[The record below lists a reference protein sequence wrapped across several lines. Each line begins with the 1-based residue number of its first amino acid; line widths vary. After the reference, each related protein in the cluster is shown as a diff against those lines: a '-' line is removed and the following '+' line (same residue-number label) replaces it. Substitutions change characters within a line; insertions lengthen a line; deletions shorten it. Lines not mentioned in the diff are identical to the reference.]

1 MNYRCGNTN
10 IWIKRDD
17 TLDFAFGG
25 NKVRIYEYLAGVILN
40 SGSSKVVTY
49 GSVFSNYLRVTAAV
63 CANLNV
69 SCDLIVLD
77 EHDNVTEQKMG
88 ISKQKPRGGG
98 NATLLNFYDANII
111 HCQLANAHNFI
122 DEYQKKLKM
131 QGINF
136 LWIPGGGHLPEG
148 SFGYVD
154 AAFEIQKQLKNENI
168 KIDAVFLPCG
178 TGTTQAGLI
187 YGFKNT
193 DVKVIGV
200 TVSRNIKRCKSEI
213 DSMLE
218 TMKLIDHTEN
228 TDIHFNY
235 DVIQGEDIRYGY
247 VNEAISNTMYRI
259 ANIDGIFLDPI
270 YNAKAFNGME
280 KYLESHNDFE
290 NVLYINTGGEPNLF
304 MEERK

>member
-77 EHDNVTEQKMG
+77 EHDNVTEQKMD
-88 ISKQKPRGGG
+88 ISNQKSRGGG

-111 HCQLANAHNFI
+111 HCQLANAHSFI
-122 DEYQKKLKM
+122 DEYQEKLKM

-154 AAFEIQKQLKNENI
+154 AAFEIQNQLKNENI

-187 YGFKNT
+187 YGFRDT

-200 TVSRNIKRCKSEI
+200 TVSRNIERCKSEI
-213 DSMLE
+213 ENMLE

-228 TDIHFNY
+228 TDTHFNY

-247 VNEAISNTMYRI
+247 VSKAISNTMCKI

-280 KYLESHNDFE
+280 KYLKSHNDFE